1 MKKRVIALTMAA
13 LMAASL
19 TACGGSAKETTA
31 AAAAD
36 TTAAAKEESTA
47 AESTAAESKE
57 AAGGKLVMATNAE
70 FPPYEF
76 HDGDKIVGIDAEIAQ
91 AIADELGM
99 TLEIEDVAFDSIIP
113 EIVSGKA
120 DMALAGMTVTE
131 DRKASVDFSD
141 TYATASQM
149 IIVKEDSKI
158 AGPDD
163 LKGVTVG
170 VQLGT
175 TGDIYVSDLEADGTT
190 VERYNK
196 GFEAVQALSQG
207 KIDAVVIDGE
217 PAKTFVSESE
227 GLKILD
233 EAFTV
238 EEYAIAVKKGNTE
251 LLDKINGALKELKE
265 DGTVDDI
272 MNNYIGDNIG
282 ETPYESPED
291 VDRSNGTL
299 VMATNAEFEP
309 YEYRDG
315 DEIVGIDADIAQA
328 ICDKLGYE
336 LEIDDMEFDAILAAV
351 QSGKADFGAAGM
363 TVTEDRLESVD
374 FTDTYAN
381 ASQVIIVKAD

>member
-31 AAAAD
+31 AAAD
-36 TTAAAKEESTA
+36 TTAAAAKEESA
-47 AESTAAESKE
+47 DAVAESTEAESKE
-57 AAGGKLVMATNAE
+57 AAGGTLVMATNAE

-99 TLEIEDVAFDSIIP
+99 ELEIEDIAFDSIIP

-149 IIVKEDSKI
+149 IIVKEDSEI

-217 PAKTFVSESE
+217 PAKTFVSETE

-251 LLDKINGALKELKE
+251 LLDKVNGALETLK
-265 DGTVDDI
+265 D
-272 MNNYIGDNIG
+272 
-282 ETPYESPED
+282 
-291 VDRSNGTL
+291 NGTL
-299 VMATNAEFEP
+299 
-309 YEYRDG
+309 
-315 DEIVGIDADIAQA
+315 DEIVAKYI
-328 ICDKLGYE
+328 
-336 LEIDDMEFDAILAAV
+336 
-351 QSGKADFGAAGM
+351 KA
-363 TVTEDRLESVD
+363 E
-374 FTDTYAN
+374 
-381 ASQVIIVKAD
+381 